1 MDTDPPAEGTSQV
14 EQIVANVQ
22 ASQKYRN
29 VCVDTI
35 RRIAAEEWA
44 KRRMAK
50 RAVKVA
56 IKATKSRLHQAY
68 GAYETSLNYDQA
80 YHALQAAY
88 AEGTAEA
95 TQMVCHR
102 LLAQHTSTRERLPIL
117 DRFYAEIFSHTGVP
131 LSLLDLACG
140 LNPLSLPWMGLSGEA
155 AYSAY
160 DIDAERI
167 GFIQRYFDLAGL
179 RGHAHLQD
187 VINDLPAE
195 RADVALLLKSATC
208 LERQRRG
215 SILALLNGLKA
226 RHIVISFPVRSLGR
240 REKGMLTHY
249 TRTFAEMVEGRPW
262 AVTRLDFHTELVY
275 IVEKA

>member
-1 MDTDPPAEGTSQV
+1 MDTESPAEEASQV
-14 EQIVANVQ
+14 DQIVANVQ
-22 ASQKYRN
+22 ASQKYCD

-35 RRIAAEEWA
+35 RRIAAQEWA
-44 KRRMAK
+44 KRGMAK
-50 RAVKVA
+50 RALKLA

-68 GAYETSLNYDQA
+68 GAYETSLNYDRA

-95 TQMVCHR
+95 TQVVCHR
-102 LLAQHTSTRERLPIL
+102 LLALHTSTRERLPIL
-117 DRFYAEIFSHTGVP
+117 NRFYAEIFSHTGVP

-167 GFIQRYFDLAGL
+167 AFLQRYFDLAGL

-187 VINDLPAE
+187 VIIDLPAE
-195 RADVALLLKSATC
+195 RADVALLLKSTTC

-215 SILALLNGLKA
+215 STLALLDGLDA
-226 RHIVISFPVRSLGR
+226 RHIVVTFAVRSLGR
-240 REKGMLTHY
+240 REKGMLAHY
-249 TRTFAEMVEGRPW
+249 ARTFAEMVEDRPW
-262 AVTRLDFHTELVY
+262 AVTRLDFQTELVY
-275 IVEKA
+275 VVEKG